1 MLANCECEL
10 DFSTDIRYPI
20 VSTSGWGKQK
30 KDKEGW
36 GGKRGDDGKMKKG
49 ANEGKK
55 TRRAE

>member
-1 MLANCECEL
+1 MPTVNVSLTSLQTL
-10 DFSTDIRYPI
+10 DTQLSQPLD
-20 VSTSGWGKQK
+20 GGKQK

-36 GGKRGDDGKMKKG
+36 GRKRGDDGKMKKG